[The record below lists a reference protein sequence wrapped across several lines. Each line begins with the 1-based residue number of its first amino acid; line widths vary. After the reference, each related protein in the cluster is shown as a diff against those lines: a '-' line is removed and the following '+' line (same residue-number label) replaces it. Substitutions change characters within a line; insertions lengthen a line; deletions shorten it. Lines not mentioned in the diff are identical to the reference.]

1 MNEKME
7 LLEGI
12 EPIIVE
18 DISSTDSGDNKLVS
32 DMVGFSFASNI
43 PECGGPIYSNTY
55 WLPEDVDDLLNDLRG
70 N

>member
-1 MNEKME
+1 MNERMK

-12 EPIIVE
+12 EPEIVE
-18 DISSTDSGDNKLVS
+18 ISTEDSGDNNLVS
-32 DMVGFSFASNI
+32 DMIGLSFASNI

-55 WLPEDVDDLLNDLRG
+55 WLPEDVDDLLEDLRG

>member
-1 MNEKME
+1 MNERLK

-18 DISSTDSGDNKLVS
+18 DISTDFDDSKLVS
-32 DMVGFSFASNI
+32 DMVGISFASNI

-55 WLPEDVDDLLNDLRG
+55 WLPEDVEEILDDLRG